1 MKIKILLFAISF
13 SLILSGCESKK
24 PTNEINASGT
34 IEATDVTISSKTAGQ
49 IKAILVDEGNRV
61 KKDDILLYLDH
72 DLLDI
77 QLRQAQ
83 ASVEQAEAQL
93 RLLQAGARKED
104 IKLAE
109 EQVQFAQIN
118 LDQATA
124 DKDRLEKLYET
135 STITKKQ
142 FEDAETKYEQAMN
155 QYNSAKQ
162 NLNKIK
168 NITRPEEI
176 ESAKANLKRNMVSVD
191 LIRKNIEDCTIRS
204 PVDGIVSKK
213 FVESGEYVTP
223 GAAVLKLS
231 DLQKVD
237 LYIYITETELG
248 KVKLGQKADVT
259 IDTYKDKVYNGEV
272 IFISPE
278 AEFTPK
284 SIQTQEERTKLV
296 FAVKISIPNNEF
308 DLKSGMPADAKLILN

>member
-1 MKIKILLFAISF
+1 
-13 SLILSGCESKK
+13 
-24 PTNEINASGT
+24 
-34 IEATDVTISSKTAGQ
+34 
-49 IKAILVDEGNRV
+49 
-61 KKDDILLYLDH
+61 
-72 DLLDI
+72 
-77 QLRQAQ
+77 
-83 ASVEQAEAQL
+83 
-93 RLLQAGARKED
+93 
-104 IKLAE
+104 
-109 EQVQFAQIN
+109 
-118 LDQATA
+118 
-124 DKDRLEKLYET
+124 
-135 STITKKQ
+135 
-142 FEDAETKYEQAMN
+142 MN

-248 KVKLGQKADVT
+248 KIKLGQKADVT